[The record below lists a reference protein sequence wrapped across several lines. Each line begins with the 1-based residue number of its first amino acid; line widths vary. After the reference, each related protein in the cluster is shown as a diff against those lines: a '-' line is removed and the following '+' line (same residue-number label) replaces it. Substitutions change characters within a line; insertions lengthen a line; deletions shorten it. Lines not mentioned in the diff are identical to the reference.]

1 MSVLNLARWQFAMT
15 SMFHFLFVPL
25 TLGLSILV
33 AIMETLYVRTGNQ
46 DYLRLTKFFGKLFLI
61 NFAMGVVTGITMEF
75 QFGTNWSEY
84 SKFVGDIFGAPLAIE
99 ALFAFFLESTFLGVW
114 IFGWKK
120 LSAKAHA
127 FVIWLAAFGT
137 NLSAFWILVANG
149 WMQHPVAAVLRN
161 GRAELTSFSALI
173 SNKFAI
179 LEFLHTVT
187 GGYILA
193 GFFVM
198 GISAYHL
205 LKRQNTEVFLK
216 SFKIALIFAL
226 IASIF
231 EVINGDLHAYEVGKT
246 QPTKL
251 AAMEAVWE
259 TQKGAPVLLIAGIDE
274 QAQKNTFA
282 IGIPRLLSLLATH
295 NLNGEIKGLKDLQK
309 EFEAQYG
316 AGNYIP
322 PVKLTFWSFHIMV
335 TMGLYFV
342 FMCLWGSYLLIKNKL
357 AYSPV
362 YLKLMLYSI
371 PLPYLAGELG
381 WTTAEVGRQP
391 WIVYG
396 LQKTAEAFSPMV
408 SANTVWISLIGFIVL
423 YGGLAIADIYLLTK
437 YARKGLEERP
447 LGEQELY

>member
-1 MSVLNLARWQFAMT
+1 MTALGLARWQFAMT
-15 SMFHFLFVPL
+15 SLFHFLFVPL

-33 AIMETLYVRTGNQ
+33 AIMETFYVRSGNK

-120 LSAKAHA
+120 LSPKTHA
-127 FVIWLAAFGT
+127 FVMWLVAFGT

-161 GRAELTSFSALI
+161 GRAELTSFGALI

-193 GFFVM
+193 SFFVM

-205 LKRQNTEVFLK
+205 LKRQNTEAFLK
-216 SFKIALIFAL
+216 SFKLALIFAL
-226 IASIF
+226 IASVF
-231 EVINGDLHAYEVGKT
+231 EVVNGDLHAYEVGKT

-274 QAQKNTFA
+274 KAQRNTFA
-282 IGIPRLLSLLATH
+282 IGVPKLLSLLATH
-295 NLNGEIKGLKDLQK
+295 SFDGEVKGLKDLQR
-309 EFEAQYG
+309 EFERKYG
-316 AGNYIP
+316 HGNYIP
-322 PVKLTFWSFHIMV
+322 PVKATFWSFHIMV
-335 TMGLYFV
+335 ALGFYFV
-342 FMCLWGSYLLIKNKL
+342 FMCLWGGYLLIKNKV
-357 AYSPV
+357 AHSPI
-362 YLKLMLYSI
+362 YLRLMLYSI

-408 SANTVWISLIGFIVL
+408 SASAVWISLIGFIVL
-423 YGGLAIADIYLLTK
+423 YGGLAVADIYLLTK
-437 YARKGLEERP
+437 YARKGLEKDAVV
-447 LGEQELY
+447 EQELY